1 MVEQVEELGSELNL
15 VSFTY
20 LEAFLQNEIH
30 IDKLRASQV
39 ANPRVTEHVRDLLSG
54 GQRRCGKHGLVV
66 PARQRLVTWN
76 TTEVRLFS
84 LPNGETVRIPNLI
97 RPITA
102 ATGIA
107 EIAGHD
113 GRKCL
118 PALRA
123 RYATDLPST
132 NNSIGNTP

>member
-84 LPNGETVRIPNLI
+84 LPNGETVRIPKLI
-97 RPITA
+97 RKITYA
-102 ATGIA
+102 YDIDVM
-107 EIAGHD
+107 AGTA
-113 GRKCL
+113 GR
-118 PALRA
+118 
-123 RYATDLPST
+123 
-132 NNSIGNTP
+132 